1 MKIVLDGVT
10 IKTDYQ
16 ILYADQI
23 EDAEFE
29 MVECQPE
36 LPTEITTQ

>member
-16 ILYADQI
+16 TWYADQI

-36 LPTEITTQ
+36 LPTEITTR

>member
-16 ILYADQI
+16 TWYADQI

-29 MVECQPE
+29 MVEDE
-36 LPTEITTQ
+36 N

>member
-1 MKIVLDGVT
+1 MKIVVDGVVL
-10 IKTDYQ
+10 KTDYQ

-29 MVECQPE
+29 MVEDE
-36 LPTEITTQ
+36 N

>member
-1 MKIVLDGVT
+1 MKIVIDGVT

-16 ILYADQI
+16 TWYADQI

-29 MVECQPE
+29 MIEQNGQE
-36 LPTEITTQ
+36 QSD